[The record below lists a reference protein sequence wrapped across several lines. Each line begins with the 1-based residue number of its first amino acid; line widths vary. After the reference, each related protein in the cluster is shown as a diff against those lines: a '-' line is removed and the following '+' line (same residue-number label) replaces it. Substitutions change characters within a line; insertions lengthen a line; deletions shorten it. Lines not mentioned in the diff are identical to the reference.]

1 MSPRRLAALISL
13 AIAAPPQALAQGRTF
28 VPNGPLMAEL
38 RAEDLQGLLEAAKQ
52 ANVGR
57 LAALPDVRS
66 AYDLGVQRLE
76 AKQQREREIVAAAAA
91 LGIHARVDVPTLLD
105 FGITGVRGFRQI
117 VLAPDTDRTVPTRIL
132 ALMPTP
138 RAEGKLS
145 MELERLRARLENNPR
160 WQRDDSVRLDGGP
173 ISAYRAVPSEEN
185 GELSPHEYR
194 GSWLAH
200 LPGLFLC
207 GDETPDQCGTLQP
220 AAAPR
225 TDFAMTMHM
234 ASYLKMFQ
242 RQGGAVPA
250 EFAALGF
257 DALKSLEWRVRLLGD
272 DLLDEQ
278 TVELDG
284 KPRALIAA
292 LLQGTAKLPA
302 QALPGEALF
311 QLRCAIDPKPLWAS
325 VQGLVGAQDQIP
337 AEIRKD
343 LEAAF
348 TGGLALGVTA
358 PAKGGVIPRL
368 FVSAEL
374 ADLKAAARLLSLVPA
389 EQRKEVT
396 YEGVVCTVMTL
407 GGLPPALQPTTCVRN
422 GVLHLAESP
431 RSMRTF
437 LQTQKAGGEAMEIG
451 DTPLPEGPGEVV
463 PSLDL
468 RFDAAAM
475 YRAFY
480 ELWLPLYELQVAATN
495 QSGVRISRDE
505 MPEPATIEALLG
517 KGRGILRHDGDRY
530 TLQQRSSL
538 GGFELAALAMTLGPI
553 LLAEMSNGAQTSNL
567 LNQIGAKKLEAVWTV
582 LSSFHEQHGRWPANL
597 GELFQDR
604 RLPIDAL
611 YMTGD
616 ELAEPVELPAGDTR
630 VIRSSFRYYPET
642 VAVNSGGQTHA
653 LLLVSILPAPYRR
666 AVLADNGEQPRMWG
680 TASSQPIDAFGK

>member
-1 MSPRRLAALISL
+1 MV
-13 AIAAPPQALAQGRTF
+13 F
-28 VPNGPLMAEL
+28 E
-38 RAEDLQGLLEAAKQ
+38 
-52 ANVGR
+52 
-57 LAALPDVRS
+57 
-66 AYDLGVQRLE
+66 
-76 AKQQREREIVAAAAA
+76 
-91 LGIHARVDVPTLLD
+91 H
-105 FGITGVRGFRQI
+105 
-117 VLAPDTDRTVPTRIL
+117 
-132 ALMPTP
+132 
-138 RAEGKLS
+138 
-145 MELERLRARLENNPR
+145 LRARLENNPR
-160 WQRDDSVRLDGGP
+160 WQRDDVVRLDGGP
-173 ISAYRAVPSEEN
+173 ISAYRAVPSEPN
-185 GELSPHEYR
+185 GELSPYEYR
-194 GSWLAH
+194 GNWLAH

-220 AAAPR
+220 ATAPR
-225 TDFAMTMHM
+225 TDIAMTMHM
-234 ASYLKMFQ
+234 AGYLKMFQ
-242 RQGGAVPA
+242 QQGGAVPA

-257 DALKSLEWRVRLLGD
+257 DTLKTLEWRVSLLGEHV
-272 DLLDEQ
+272 LDEQ

-311 QLRCAIDPKPLWAS
+311 QLRCAIEPKPLWAS
-325 VQGLVGAQDQIP
+325 IPGLFGDQDQIP
-337 AEIRKD
+337 AQIQKE

-374 ADLKAAARLLSLVPA
+374 ADPTAVARLLALVPA
-389 EQRKEVT
+389 DQRKEVT

-407 GGLPPALQPTTCVRN
+407 GGLPPALQPTACVRN
-422 GVLHLAESP
+422 GVLHVAESP

-451 DTPLPEGPGEVV
+451 DTPLPEGPGEVM

-495 QSGVRISRDE
+495 PTGARISRDE

-517 KGRGILRHDGDRY
+517 KGRGILRHEGERY

-538 GGFELAALAMTLGPI
+538 GGVELAALAMTLGPM
-553 LLAEMSNGAQTSNL
+553 LLAEMSNGSQTNNL
-567 LNQIGAKKLEAVWTV
+567 LNQIGEKKLEAAWTV
-582 LSSFHEQHGRWPANL
+582 LSSFHDKNGRWPANL

-611 YMTGD
+611 YMAGD
-616 ELAEPVELPAGDTR
+616 ELAELVVLPAGDTR
-630 VIRSSFRYYPET
+630 TIRSSFRYFPET
-642 VAVNSGGQTHA
+642 VEVNSGGQQHT

-666 AVLADNGEQPRMWG
+666 AVLADNGQQPMMWG